1 MGLIE
6 KPSDPHGLTLEAW
19 AQVSSNWK
27 YEKENSADQFRDSCL
42 AVS

>member
-19 AQVSSNWK
+19 AQVCKKTKIWIASK
-27 YEKENSADQFRDSCL
+27 ADLVETGFDVR
-42 AVS
+42 